1 MSRKHPGKAFEYGF
15 KKELH
20 RLKEIERN
28 RRKYFKIQKPDLQVK
43 DEYRE
48 SNDE

>member
-20 RLKEIERN
+20 KIKEIERN
-28 RRKYFKIQKPDLQVK
+28 RRKYFKAQRVEVQI
-43 DEYRE
+43 EHFE
-48 SNDE
+48 E